1 MKLSIQRAL
10 VALFA
15 LGLALVSAG
24 CLSSEP
30 KTIVQENGEIWPA
43 KLKYAYTPSQEN
55 PEGRLMRIT
64 QLAEYLSEQLG
75 VEVELIRSSSYGPT
89 IEAMRADK
97 VDIASGGSFTYMIA
111 YEKAGA
117 QALATRGDLSGARQ
131 TYDSIIATSP
141 KTGIKT
147 LEELIEGAGEYSL
160 AFTDAASTSGH
171 LVPRAHFDEIGV
183 VPEEAFKEVVFA
195 QSHLNVVMATVAAKV
210 DAGAMSGSTYYR
222 YVRQGRIREDEL
234 VVLWKSG
241 KIPQSPVFVRK
252 ELPEGLK
259 AAIRDAYI
267 NMHLRDPELIQ
278 SFRDRAMRP
287 NMIYIPATDDMW
299 DELREVAY
307 NLKSMKLLSG
317 GAE

>member
-1 MKLSIQRAL
+1 MKFHTRRKL
-10 VALFA
+10 
-15 LGLALVSAG
+15 LGLCLFSLTLIFAG
-24 CLSSEP
+24 CMDSEP
-30 KTIVQENGEIWPA
+30 ETVVQENGEVWPA
-43 KLKYAYTPSQEN
+43 VLKYAYTPSQEN
-55 PEGRLMRIT
+55 PEGRLARFT
-64 QLAEYLSEQLG
+64 ELAAYLTEQIG

-111 YEKAGA
+111 HEKADA
-117 QALATRGDLSGARQ
+117 EAIATRGTLSGERQ

-147 LEELIEGAGEYSL
+147 IEELIEGAENYSL

-171 LVPRAHFDEIGV
+171 LVPRGGLEGMGV

-210 DAGAMSGSTYYR
+210 DAGAMSGSTYDR
-222 YVRQGRIREDEL
+222 FVREGRIQEDDL
-234 VVLWKSG
+234 VVLWKSEE
-241 KIPQSPVFVRK
+241 IPQSPIYVRR

-259 AAIRDAYI
+259 AAIRDAYV
-267 NMHLRDPELIQ
+267 NMHVNDPDLMQ
-278 SFRDRAMRP
+278 SFRERAMRP
-287 NMIYIPATDDMW
+287 NLVYIPATDDMW

-307 NLKSMKLLSG
+307 GLKSMKLLSG
-317 GAE
+317 EK